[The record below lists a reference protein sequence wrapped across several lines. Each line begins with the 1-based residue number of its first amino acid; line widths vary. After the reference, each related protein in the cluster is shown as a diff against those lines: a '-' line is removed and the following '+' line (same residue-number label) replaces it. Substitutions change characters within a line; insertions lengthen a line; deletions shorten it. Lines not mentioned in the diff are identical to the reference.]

1 MNHWMSSSLQICGR
15 ALTSCVREVQF
26 VRACGWMDGSGADY
40 HKAQPGRERR
50 LRLTDTPAETHSLLV
65 VHFACIPV
73 CAYCSRGLKKKK
85 KSGLHS
91 SIIAKVR
98 FSTFKF
104 ETGQRRPSNCQNRA
118 NLAPE
123 VVLKVVFHFVRIKI
137 FNFTIKWVSKVF

>member
-73 CAYCSRGLKKKK
+73 CAYCSRGLKKKG
-85 KSGLHS
+85 KSPVYTLQLS
-91 SIIAKVR
+91 QKSN
-98 FSTFKF
+98 FQPSTTKPDNAGHPTVK
-104 ETGQRRPSNCQNRA
+104 TGQIW
-118 NLAPE
+118 L
-123 VVLKVVFHFVRIKI
+123 LKLF
-137 FNFTIKWVSKVF
+137 